1 MNINIELAKLYM
13 DRGIIDEQEMNTMLA
28 ESSELGIT
36 IDAYM
41 LKTKARS
48 EREVYSVLSEF
59 YCMPYIQMEML
70 DPDDQ
75 LVRCFSVT
83 FLRKNCIVP
92 ITVDASGTMVIAIG
106 RPFDLNARS
115 AARVLHRGPV
125 EFIMVLPE
133 YIEKYLNSTA
143 AVKST
148 ADALVSL
155 QKEREKKT
163 GTAATS
169 ATTANAPT
177 AKEEEEIS
185 NAPAV
190 RLVDSIIKEAIPFR
204 ASDIHIEPFETI
216 VKVRYRIDGDLADRA
231 EFPIESFPAIC
242 ARLKILSGIDIAER
256 RIPQDGRINLSI
268 EGKEYDFRVS
278 TLPTIF
284 GEKFVIRILD
294 KTSFSFTRKDLGFSE
309 DENKVVDKIL
319 AHPHGIVL
327 LTGPTGCGK
336 STTLY
341 SFLKEINKPEVNIVT
356 VEDPV
361 EYTMMGINQTQ
372 VNTKSNMTFAAA
384 LRSILR
390 QDPDIIMIGEMRDEE
405 TAQIAIRAAITGH
418 LVFSTLHTNDAP
430 GVINRLVDMGVKGYL
445 VEDSLIGVISQRLV
459 KQLCPMCKIKTKTN
473 RREMELLHIDEPA
486 TLYRPQGCQYC
497 NNSGYRGRIAVHEI
511 MYMTDRLRDTIGR
524 HLTAEEVR
532 EIAKSEGMKTL
543 WEACREHVYAGDT
556 SISELMT
563 LSLD

>member
-13 DRGIIDEQEMNTMLA
+13 DRGIIDEREMNTMLSEA
-28 ESSELGIT
+28 SELGMT

-59 YCMPYIQMEML
+59 YCMPYVQMEML

-75 LVRCFSVT
+75 LVRSFSVT

-92 ITVDASGTMVIAIG
+92 ITVDASGTMVMAIG

-133 YIEKYLNSTA
+133 YVEKYLNSAA

-155 QKEREKKT
+155 QKEREKKAVASSPSV
-163 GTAATS
+163 AAIT
-169 ATTANAPT
+169 APT
-177 AKEEEEIS
+177 PKEEEEIS

-204 ASDIHIEPFETI
+204 ASDIHIEPFENI

-242 ARLKILSGIDIAER
+242 ARIKILSGIDIAER

-294 KTSFSFTRKDLGFSE
+294 KTSFNFTRKDLGFSE

-361 EYTMMGINQTQ
+361 EYTLMGINQTQ
-372 VNTKSNMTFAAA
+372 VNTKANMTFAAA

-459 KQLCPMCKIKTKTN
+459 KQLCPMCKIKTRTN
-473 RREMELLHIDEPA
+473 RREMEVLHIDEPA
-486 TLYRPQGCQYC
+486 TIYRPQGCQYC

-511 MYMTDRLRDTIGR
+511 MYMTDKLRDTVGR

-532 EIAKSEGMKTL
+532 EIARSEGMKTL
-543 WEACREHVYAGDT
+543 WEACRERVYAGDT

>member
-185 NAPAV
+185 SAPAV

-216 VKVRYRIDGDLADRA
+216 VKVRYRIDDDLADRA

-486 TLYRPQGCQYC
+486 AIYRPQ
-497 NNSGYRGRIAVHEI
+497 
-511 MYMTDRLRDTIGR
+511 
-524 HLTAEEVR
+524 
-532 EIAKSEGMKTL
+532 
-543 WEACREHVYAGDT
+543 
-556 SISELMT
+556 
-563 LSLD
+563 

>member
-59 YCMPYIQMEML
+59 YCMPYVQMEML

-75 LVRCFSVT
+75 LVRSFSVT

-106 RPFDLNARS
+106 RPFDFNARS

-133 YIEKYLNSTA
+133 YVEKYLNSTA

-155 QKEREKKT
+155 QKEREKK
-163 GTAATS
+163 AVASSPSVATI
-169 ATTANAPT
+169 AAPT
-177 AKEEEEIS
+177 PKEEEEIS

-204 ASDIHIEPFETI
+204 ASDIHIEPFENV

-294 KTSFSFTRKDLGFSE
+294 KTSFSFTRKDLGFNE
-309 DENKVVDKIL
+309 DENKIVDKIL

-361 EYTMMGINQTQ
+361 EYTLMGINQTQ
-372 VNTKSNMTFAAA
+372 VNTKANMTFAAA

-459 KQLCPMCKIKTKTN
+459 KQLCPMCKIKTRTN
-473 RREMELLHIDEPA
+473 RREMEILHIDEP
-486 TLYRPQGCQYC
+486 TTIYRPQGCQYC

-511 MYMTDRLRDTIGR
+511 MYMTDKLRDTVGR
-524 HLTAEEVR
+524 HLTAEDVR

-543 WEACREHVYAGDT
+543 WEACRECVYSGDT